1 MSSTIQLASELRQ
14 TSRKEREV
22 ALRDAGLCVGD
33 VLEGECLAMKASLAI
48 PWHKLRH
55 IRR

>member
-14 TSRKEREV
+14 TSRIEREV